1 MHVPHENSNGKSAL
15 SLLAKPSH
23 GTGVGD
29 GAAPRNV
36 PGRTGL
42 GESRVAHVG
51 AGLAVDADGIE
62 GEEEGMHEQGDEGQE
77 DVRDVHCGLDDQDE
91 HGEDGDDDVV
101 VCDAV
106 TIRCLVCVFRSWEI
120 GGGRWDE
127 ERTIDSRPWGRL
139 GVESWPMRR

>member
-1 MHVPHENSNGKSAL
+1 
-15 SLLAKPSH
+15 
-23 GTGVGD
+23 
-29 GAAPRNV
+29 
-36 PGRTGL
+36 
-42 GESRVAHVG
+42 
-51 AGLAVDADGIE
+51 
-62 GEEEGMHEQGDEGQE
+62 MHEQGDEGQE